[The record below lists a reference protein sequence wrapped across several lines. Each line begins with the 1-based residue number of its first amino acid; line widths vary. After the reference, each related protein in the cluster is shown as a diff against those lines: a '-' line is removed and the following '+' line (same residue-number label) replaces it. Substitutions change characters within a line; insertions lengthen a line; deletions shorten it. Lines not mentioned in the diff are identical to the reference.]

1 LGFRCLKDTL
11 YAVQRTLVLKRLALC
26 RFFQVKEDD
35 MGRAELINHILNGV
49 IVSISTLLFLDWMS
63 IEMNKAM
70 TGLFAFG
77 SAGTLA
83 FTLASKDVVTQ
94 LLSGFTLI
102 FGNKMFV
109 GDSVIF
115 GDGTSG
121 KVIKIGWLETML
133 RDRYVHY
140 FAYISSTRRV
150 FTFFVPSIISA
161 TM

>member
-1 LGFRCLKDTL
+1 
-11 YAVQRTLVLKRLALC
+11 
-26 RFFQVKEDD
+26 
-35 MGRAELINHILNGV
+35 MGRAEIVNHILNGLFV
-49 IVSISTLLFLDWMS
+49 AISTLLFLDWMS

-121 KVIKIGWLETML
+121 KVMKIGWLETLL
-133 RDRYVHY
+133 RDRYACDYV
-140 FAYISSTRRV
+140 SR
-150 FTFFVPSIISA
+150 P
-161 TM
+161 

>member
-1 LGFRCLKDTL
+1 MLIYK
-11 YAVQRTLVLKRLALC
+11 KIALC
-26 RFFQVKEDD
+26 RFFQVNEDD

-49 IVSISTLLFLDWMS
+49 IVSITALLFLDWMS

-83 FTLASKDVVTQ
+83 FTLASKDLVTQ
-94 LLSGFTLI
+94 LLSGFFLI

-109 GDSVIF
+109 GDSVVF

-121 KVIKIGWLETML
+121 KVMKIGWLETQL
-133 RDRYVHY
+133 RDR
-140 FAYISSTRRV
+140 
-150 FTFFVPSIISA
+150 
-161 TM
+161 